1 MNRFILNLLAG
12 ATILV
17 GGWMLLS
24 PAPASADPDPACCT
38 VTIRYSDGS
47 TVERKCCGGQCELD
61 ENNACKACSGAECT
75 L

>member
-24 PAPASADPDPACCT
+24 PAPASADPDPACCEITITDSKGVT
-38 VTIRYSDGS
+38 VKK
-47 TVERKCCGGQCELD
+47 KCCGGRCELD
-61 ENNACKACSGAECT
+61 ENNNCNACSGAECAM
-75 L
+75 